1 MIKGHKGVKKVTK
14 EDELYGGELQ
24 DIWGTPKETK
34 SKNFETYIENQ
45 KKHNVKVRNVMNPK
59 QGHSY
64 NPAMKDHKSLLR
76 EVVEVE
82 EKIVQENLKDMK
94 KTRPLLFA
102 QSEKKVDGEEDES
115 EKEKVESEESEDSE
129 DVDMNKPLGIN
140 AEIDRKNIKTQAQR
154 NKIKLIALRDQKQ
167 KEAKFK
173 RDQDKNFERMDN
185 LIKQNDNEGNK
196 LRKRQFKKVK
206 AQQEEID
213 T

>member
-1 MIKGHKGVKKVTK
+1 
-14 EDELYGGELQ
+14 
-24 DIWGTPKETK
+24 
-34 SKNFETYIENQ
+34 
-45 KKHNVKVRNVMNPK
+45 
-59 QGHSY
+59 
-64 NPAMKDHKSLLR
+64 
-76 EVVEVE
+76 
-82 EKIVQENLKDMK
+82 
-94 KTRPLLFA
+94 
-102 QSEKKVDGEEDES
+102 
-115 EKEKVESEESEDSE
+115 
-129 DVDMNKPLGIN
+129 MNKPLGIN

-206 AQQEEID
+206 AEQEEID

>member
-1 MIKGHKGVKKVTK
+1 
-14 EDELYGGELQ
+14 
-24 DIWGTPKETK
+24 
-34 SKNFETYIENQ
+34 
-45 KKHNVKVRNVMNPK
+45 
-59 QGHSY
+59 
-64 NPAMKDHKSLLR
+64 MKDHKSLLR

-154 NKIKLIALRDQKQ
+154 NKIKLIALRDQK
-167 KEAKFK
+167 
-173 RDQDKNFERMDN
+173 
-185 LIKQNDNEGNK
+185 
-196 LRKRQFKKVK
+196 
-206 AQQEEID
+206 
-213 T
+213 